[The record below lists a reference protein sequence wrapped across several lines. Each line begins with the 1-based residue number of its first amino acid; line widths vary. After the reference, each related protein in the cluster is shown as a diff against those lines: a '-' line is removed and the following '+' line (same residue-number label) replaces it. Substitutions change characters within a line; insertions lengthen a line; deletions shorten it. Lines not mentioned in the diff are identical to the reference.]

1 MDFVRGAPGT
11 GWPRSYWPRSYNRAR
26 IIDLVSW
33 LGGHTIVALDASG
46 LTGVGLLRGLRRR
59 EVRTAVRVPLEP
71 GALVPDPVESSLKH
85 PPAVKE
91 ALLELLGRLGRPPR
105 ATLVLPMGLAR
116 LALLDPPP
124 QTEAREYARFRLGP
138 TLPFA
143 SEDAIVDVLPAGRS
157 RVLAA
162 AIRREVVAAYEDLA
176 ASCGLG
182 LERIDLMPL
191 RAVAARRVSGP
202 GSGLDVILG
211 DRAFAVLLHEQEE
224 IQAFHLRWREPG
236 PADHGRI
243 VRVVEQTGR
252 DHGGAVA
259 PRVLVLGEGGRE
271 LAEALLARGR
281 PAQAGSEMAFLGAAA

>member
-1 MDFVRGAPGT
+1 M
-11 GWPRSYWPRSYNRAR
+11 
-26 IIDLVSW
+26 SW
-33 LGGHTIVALDASG
+33 LGGRTIVALDASG
-46 LTGVGLLRGLRRR
+46 LTGAGLLRGLRRGQ
-59 EVRTAVRVPLEP
+59 VRTAVRVPLEP

-85 PPAVKE
+85 PATVKG
-91 ALLELLGRLGRPPR
+91 ALQELLDRLGRPPR

-116 LALLDPPP
+116 LALLHPPP

-157 RVLAA
+157 GVLAA
-162 AIRREVVAAYEDLA
+162 AVRREVVAAYEDLA

-191 RAVAARRVSGP
+191 AAVAARRASGP
-202 GSGLDVILG
+202 ASALDVILG
-211 DRAFAVLLHEQEE
+211 DVAFAVSLHEQGELR
-224 IQAFHLRWREPG
+224 AFHLRWRDPG

-243 VRVVEQTGR
+243 ARVVERAGR
-252 DHGGAVA
+252 DQGGAVA

-271 LAEALLARGR
+271 LAEALVARGQ